1 MLATL
6 NAIAPIFLVIM
17 VGYALRRTKIVRD
30 DMWSAVEHIC
40 FYLLFP
46 FLIIRTLART
56 SLADI
61 PIFNLSVVTT
71 TAVIGMAA
79 LLLALRPLSAQRFGI
94 SGPTFTSLF
103 QGATRWHGFM
113 ALVIAGS
120 LYGDQGVA
128 LCAIAIGV
136 MVPVIQVLN
145 VSVLAVYGQSETT
158 VGWRNVLIRVGRNP
172 LILACLAG
180 FLFNLTGLPDFIF
193 GAFNIV
199 GDGGLGL
206 ALLTVGAGLRLD
218 RAMETK
224 SLVALGVLI
233 RLIGMPLI
241 MLLMS
246 WIVGLTGLPRTIAV
260 IAGAVPTASTAYV
273 MARQMGG
280 DAELMANIMT
290 FQVLV
295 AALTLPM
302 FIFVAEHL

>member
-6 NAIAPIFLVIM
+6 NAIAPIFLVIII
-17 VGYALRRTKIVRD
+17 GYILHRLKIVNE
-30 DMWSAVEHIC
+30 DMWSAVEHIL

-46 FLIIRTLART
+46 FLLIRTVART
-56 SLADI
+56 DLGSIPVLSLSIVIISAI
-61 PIFNLSVVTT
+61 
-71 TAVIGMAA
+71 IGMAA
-79 LLLALRPLSAQRFGI
+79 LLLALRSFSAHRLGI

-113 ALVIAGS
+113 ALAIVGS

-136 MVPVIQVLN
+136 MVPVINAMN
-145 VSVLAVYGQSETT
+145 VGVLAVYGESGTD
-158 VGWRNVLIRVGRNP
+158 VSWRNVLIRIARNP
-172 LILACLAG
+172 LILGCIAG
-180 FLFNLTGLPDFIF
+180 FVLNFTGVPDFVF
-193 GAFNIV
+193 GAFNII

-224 SLVALGVLI
+224 WLVALGVLI
-233 RLIGMPLI
+233 RLVGMPLI
-241 MLLMS
+241 MLLMA
-246 WIVGLTGLPRTIAV
+246 WIVGLTGLPRTIAI

-280 DAELMANIMT
+280 DAELMANITT
-290 FQVLV
+290 FQVVV
-295 AALTLPM
+295 AAFTLPL
-302 FIFVAEHL
+302 FILIAEHL